1 MPRHVS
7 AQGDIAFVTLTRGCH
22 AVIDAEDAPK
32 VAQYNWCAFPR
43 GHLMYARACIQVNGK
58 PRALFLHQLVMG
70 KCYGLDVDHID
81 GDPLNNRRSNLRL
94 ATRAQNICNSRKR
107 RRAKLSSVYKGVAF
121 LHKNQRWWSRIRV
134 EDRDRSL
141 GCYATPEDAA
151 RAYDA
156 AADHYFG
163 EFAKTNVALGL
174 LPPLSVTLSSTAYVF
189 QLPLQF

>member
-7 AQGDIAFVTLTRGCH
+7 VQGEVAYVTLTRGCQ

-32 VAQYNWCAFPR
+32 AARHNWVGFPR
-43 GHLMYARACIQVNGK
+43 GHLMYARTIIQVNGK

-81 GDPLNNRRSNLRL
+81 GDALNNRRSNLRF
-94 ATRAQNICNSRKR
+94 ATRSQNLRNSRKQSR
-107 RRAKLSSVYKGVAF
+107 VDLTSIHKGVSF
-121 LHKNQRWWSRIRV
+121 LPKYERWWSRIRV
-134 EDRDRSL
+134 DGRNLAL
-141 GCYATPEDAA
+141 GCYATSEDAA

-174 LPPLSVTLSSTAYVF
+174 LPPLSATLSSTAYVF
-189 QLPLQF
+189 QIPLQF

>member
-1 MPRHVS
+1 MPRPVS
-7 AQGDIAFVTLTRGCH
+7 AQGAIALVPLTRGCQ
-22 AVIDAEDAPK
+22 AVIDAELAPK
-32 VAQYNWCAFPR
+32 VGQHNWHAYPMGAR
-43 GHLMYARACIQVNGK
+43 MYARTYTQVNGK
-58 PRALFLHQLVMG
+58 TRALFLHQLVTG

-94 ATRAQNICNSRKR
+94 ATRAQNIRNSNKCHRPT
-107 RRAKLSSVYKGVAF
+107 SSVYKGVT
-121 LHKNQRWWSRIRV
+121 LLRKNQRWWSKIRV
-134 EDRDRSL
+134 DGGAIAL
-141 GCYATPEDAA
+141 GCYSTPEDAA

-174 LPPLSVTLSSTAYVF
+174 LPPLSATLSSTAYVF